1 MSRCANVD
9 ILEYLNLRSRKY
21 MARKRSDRYVIVM
34 VLLAVSALS
43 LSPAI
48 AEQIQ
53 SQVGTVIFHLTGQ
66 ATSLNATLG
75 SLGAAT
81 LDLIGGIRGDGEGG
95 SVLGNLTGRLQI
107 VSVNYTVSDGSG
119 SSNRLGEFALYGRSS
134 AGELVLHGLIQ
145 NNSTVT
151 VDAPPSRLSS
161 IAYLALSGTM
171 TMNRSIGSG
180 LIVGLNQN
188 VTSTNVGMNSTT
200 VTKYEHPSSSSGNFT
215 SQTETTTENATLNPS
230 NSTTVSYAL
239 PGQNNTTITLTRLNN
254 QSVTVLV
261 TGTVANSTITQ
272 TTTTTVAETTITQ
285 ISSAPAAY
293 NTTVIVTN
301 STQSAP

>member
-1 MSRCANVD
+1 M
-9 ILEYLNLRSRKY
+9 
-21 MARKRSDRYVIVM
+21 IVL

-43 LSPAI
+43 FSPAF

-66 ATSLNATLG
+66 ATSLNATLS

-81 LDLIGGIRGDGEGG
+81 LDLIGRIRGDGEGG
-95 SVLGNLTGRLQI
+95 LVLGNLTGRLQI
-107 VSVNYTVSDGSG
+107 VSVNYTVSDGNG
-119 SSNRLGEFALYGRSS
+119 SSNRLGEFALYGKSS

-171 TMNRSIGSG
+171 NLSMGSR
-180 LIVGLNQN
+180 LIVGLSQN
-188 VTSTNVGMNSTT
+188 LTSTNVGMNSTI
-200 VTKYEHPSSSSGNFT
+200 VTKYEHPSSSNGNFT
-215 SQTETTTENATLNPS
+215 SQTETTTETATLNPS

-239 PGQNNTTITLTRLNN
+239 SGRNNTTITLTRLNN
-254 QSVTVLV
+254 QSVTIVV

-272 TTTTTVAETTITQ
+272 TTTMAETTITR
-285 ISSAPAAY
+285 ISSAPADY
-293 NTTVIVTN
+293 NTTFIVTN
-301 STQSAP
+301 STQSVP